1 MSDSLVIQGNRAA
14 FTLATVDFE
23 ETTAVAKTAVKDAF
37 QALTISFLGRPAV
50 EVPGA
55 TRLEPPRMPAMDASL
70 MLAELQETLNQLLQK
85 VSVNDIKQNLQTQND
100 ANKKQLETM
109 QEGAKAAAA
118 AAAKSKET
126 EHKKNVWAAVA
137 AWVGVAITV
146 ASIALTLVAAVGM
159 LAAGNVVSAGA
170 LFVATAAMGV
180 QLTCQVALAIDATM
194 KANGNEKGLGI
205 DVEKWTKVMEI
216 AGYVALAA
224 SMVGMIGGLVAA
236 SSTAAKQAT
245 AEIAQEGVASLAD
258 DAAKKVATEVV
269 EEGTKKV
276 TTEVVE
282 EGAKKVLTA
291 AEKDIVKQASRAAM
305 KQTYGKFFAGFN
317 ILDSVGELG
326 YQGVKFA
333 GKQVELNARR
343 EISDLQKEADLKQ
356 AEAEE
361 IKARI
366 TVLQAMIDQLQ
377 KDLDEQMKK
386 GEDVLQSLLT
396 PITDRMKTLETL
408 IQNIGA

>member
-269 EEGTKKV
+269 EEG
-276 TTEVVE
+276 
-282 EGAKKVLTA
+282 AKKVLTA